1 MKAVKNL
8 FSLMILLALYSCSSS
23 TTIKIT
29 SSPEGAKIFVKN
41 MSSKSSEE
49 IGVTPLIIKTEDLQ
63 KKKLKD
69 GPLFVELKKEGY
81 EVGKVLLAET
91 EAINIDLSLKLDPK
105 DQLAEAKKY
114 DKVSAQL
121 FEVQRLIRNKS
132 YKEALEI
139 TGAIK
144 KDFPELSVP
153 NELEGSIF
161 YLQNDFDKSL
171 TAFNTAYTKNSDNS
185 FVLKMKRLI
194 LEKKNIGKSK

>member
-1 MKAVKNL
+1 MKTIKNL
-8 FSLMILLALYSCSSS
+8 LHLMILAALYSCSSA
-23 TTIKIT
+23 TTIKIN

-41 MSSKSSEE
+41 MTSKSSEE

-105 DQLAEAKKY
+105 DQLAEAKRY
-114 DKVSAQL
+114 DRVSAQL

-194 LEKKNIGKSK
+194 LEKKKVGKK

>member
-1 MKAVKNL
+1 MKTIKNL
-8 FSLMILLALYSCSSS
+8 LNLLILSALCSCSSS
-23 TTIKIT
+23 TTIKIN
-29 SSPEGAKIFVKN
+29 SAPEGAKIFVKN

-49 IGVTPLIIKTEDLQ
+49 IGVTPLIIKTEDLE

-81 EVGKVLLAET
+81 EDGKVLLAET

-114 DKVSAQL
+114 DKISAQL
-121 FEVQRLIRNKS
+121 FEVQRLIRNKN

-161 YLQNDFDKSL
+161 YLQNDFEKSL
-171 TAFNTAYTKNSDNS
+171 TAFNTAYTKNSENS

-194 LEKKNIGKSK
+194 LEKKNIGKK